1 MRFQVEPADDG
12 IHKYVGIFTEDD
24 GHQRRVKFGRKGYE
38 DMTIHKNP
46 LRRSQYL
53 ARHQRNENWNDK
65 YSAGAL
71 SRWIL
76 WDTGS
81 LNANIQRFKR
91 KFNLA

>member
-1 MRFQVEPADDG
+1 MRFTLEDARDG
-12 IHKYVGIFTEDD
+12 RHKYVGVFTDD
-24 GHQRRVKFGRKGYE
+24 DNRERRVPFGAKGYE
-38 DMTIHKNP
+38 DMTTHKNP

-53 ARHQRNENWNDK
+53 ARHQRNENWNDM

>member
-1 MRFQVEPADDG
+1 MRFQLEPADDG
-12 IHKYVGIFTEDD
+12 THKYVAIFTDD
-24 GHQRRVKFGRKGYE
+24 SGKERRTKFGAKGYE

-53 ARHQRNENWNDK
+53 ARHRSRENWYDM
-65 YSAGAL
+65 YSPGAL

-91 KFNLA
+91 RFNLR